1 MESNEPLKIGV
12 SIREMAQMLNLSR
25 SRCYQLIEAGIL
37 YPPIFDTQTH
47 RPFFPPEIQQKNLEI
62 RKRNCGMNGKPIL
75 FYARRFASEPIIKKL
90 PARKVKSKTP
100 KDSTLDRLMT
110 DLKSLGIE
118 SPNRVQIESTL
129 KSCFPAGISQV
140 EESEVLRTLYR
151 TLKCQNTS
159 HNAGR

>member
-1 MESNEPLKIGV
+1 MESNETLKFGV
-12 SIREMAQMLNLSR
+12 SITEMSKMLGFSR

-75 FYARRFASEPIIKKL
+75 FYARRFATESVAKKL
-90 PARKVKSKTP
+90 PVRKAKSKTQ
-100 KDSTLDRLMT
+100 KDTNIERLIS

-118 SPNRVQIESTL
+118 NPNAFQIQSTL
-129 KSCFPAGISQV
+129 KSCFPAGINQV
-140 EESEVLRTLYR
+140 EESEVLRALYR
-151 TLKCQNTS
+151 TLKRQNTS
-159 HNAGR
+159 DNVGR